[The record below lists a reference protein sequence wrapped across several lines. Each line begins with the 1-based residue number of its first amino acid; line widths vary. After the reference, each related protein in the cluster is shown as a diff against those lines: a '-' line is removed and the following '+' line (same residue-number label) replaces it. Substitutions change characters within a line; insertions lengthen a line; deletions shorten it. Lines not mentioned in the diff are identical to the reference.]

1 MSVFYD
7 DRGRDR
13 DYADAA
19 ASQAARRVRWGALRP
34 RRPHQPPARPR
45 AETRPAPLWGLTY
58 DRAEGVIQLLLA
70 FALVGGATAF
80 LSSSQFSGA
89 PAAPTA
95 PAPAAAPAREAAAR
109 PAPKA
114 ATNAEVPAQVPP
126 QVRAETPAATLSE
139 PAPLATASVAVA
151 APDAAAS
158 TPRAAADAAALFDSR
173 PIAGPAA
180 PEAGPRPLAPP
191 NAEAR
196 ERLAV
201 QDAAPAPAVTTPA
214 AVEATPAEAAP
225 AAETAHEAKAAE
237 GGRLTK
243 CYLKISGRPTEN
255 SSCRIRQSERQV
267 VFDFDDKS
275 LVLAHERGRVWSATM
290 GGRAL
295 GKVYQNAHK
304 PCWGARSS
312 GFYACDNT

>member
-13 DYADAA
+13 DYPDDVAA
-19 ASQAARRVRWGALRP
+19 QAARRARWGALRP
-34 RRPHQPPARPR
+34 RRPHQPAPARPR
-45 AETRPAPLWGLTY
+45 AETKPAPLWGLSY

-70 FALVGGATAF
+70 FALVGGATAL

-89 PAAPTA
+89 PAAPPTVAAAALTA
-95 PAPAAAPAREAAAR
+95 PAPAAAPAREAAVR
-109 PAPKA
+109 PDPKA
-114 ATNAEVPAQVPP
+114 ATKEEA
-126 QVRAETPAATLSE
+126 RSETQPE
-139 PAPLATASVAVA
+139 PAPLTIASVVA
-151 APDAAAS
+151 AAAPEAAAS
-158 TPRAAADAAALFDSR
+158 TERAAMDAAALFDSR

-180 PEAGPRPLAPP
+180 PEAGPRPLPPP

-196 ERLAV
+196 EKLAV
-201 QDAAPAPAVTTPA
+201 PDAAPAPAVAAPA
-214 AVEATPAEAAP
+214 AVEATPDEAAP
-225 AAETAHEAKAAE
+225 AHEAKAAE

-255 SSCRIRQSERQV
+255 ASCRIRQSDKEV
-267 VFDFDDKS
+267 VFDFDGNS
-275 LVLAHERGRVWSATM
+275 LVFAHQRGRVWSATM
-290 GGRAL
+290 GGRSF

-304 PCWGARSS
+304 PCWGARGS